1 MIYLNL
7 VILYGF
13 VREAKRKSFIKFY
26 CKSFSIQFKN
36 VTY

>member
-13 VREAKRKSFIKFY
+13 VREAQRKSSIKFY
-26 CKSFSIQFKN
+26 CKSFSIQFTK